1 MSRLKVDICSCL
13 NQVALDCLKAQNITT
28 VIDYVSRDVEEIAER
43 TGISYKVGHFTHL
56 WFEISV
62 ATMISDQGFWYF
74 VLNPCV
80 SSLVK

>member
-43 TGISYKVGHFTHL
+43 TGISYKVGHITF
-56 WFEISV
+56 
-62 ATMISDQGFWYF
+62 MI
-74 VLNPCV
+74 
-80 SSLVK
+80 